1 MRNLLT
7 DVAGIAVG
15 HATDLVLGS
24 GATAILFD
32 RPTVASAVILGGAPG
47 SRDTALLEP
56 EMTLLGVDAFVL
68 SGGSVFGLDAAGGVQ
83 AWLRA
88 QGRGFNIRGVNV
100 PIVPQAIIFDLLN
113 GGDKDWGLFS
123 PYRDLGH
130 AAASAASHGD
140 FALGTVGAGAGGT
153 TATVK
158 GGTGSASAVTGQGHV
173 VGAIVA
179 VNAVGAPTIGDG
191 AHFWAAPYE
200 IGGEFG
206 GRGWPSGITQADLA
220 MRIKGRP
227 APPSEVAPATTIAVV
242 ATDATLTKSQVKRL
256 AIMANDGLARA
267 ILPAHAPMDGDTVF
281 AAATCQRPTDEA
293 DLTELGH
300 IAALVLARA
309 IARGVYEATALPYP
323 GALPSWGDR
332 FGRDRFGHDRFGHD
346 RFGRQ

>member
-1 MRNLLT
+1 MHNLLT

-32 RPTVASAVILGGAPG
+32 QPAVACAIIGGGAPG

-56 EMTLLGVDAFVL
+56 EMTTQRVDAFVL

-88 QGRGFNIRGVNV
+88 QGRGLNIRGALV

-130 AAASAASHGD
+130 AAAAAASHGA
-140 FALGTVGAGAGGT
+140 FALGTVGAGAGAT

-158 GGTGSASAVTGQGHV
+158 GGTGSASAVTSQGHV

-179 VNAVGAPTIGDG
+179 VNAVGTATIGDG

-200 IGGEFG
+200 VDGEFG
-206 GRGWPSGITQADLA
+206 GRGWPAAITPADLM
-220 MRIKGRP
+220 MRIKGQT
-227 APPSEVAPATTIAVV
+227 PATTIAVV

-281 AAATCQRPTDEA
+281 AAATCRRPTDDA

-300 IAALVLARA
+300 VAALVLARA
-309 IARGVYEATALPYP
+309 IARGVHEATALPTA
-323 GALPSWGDR
+323 GALPSWCDR
-332 FGRDRFGHDRFGHD
+332 FGCQPGT
-346 RFGRQ
+346 